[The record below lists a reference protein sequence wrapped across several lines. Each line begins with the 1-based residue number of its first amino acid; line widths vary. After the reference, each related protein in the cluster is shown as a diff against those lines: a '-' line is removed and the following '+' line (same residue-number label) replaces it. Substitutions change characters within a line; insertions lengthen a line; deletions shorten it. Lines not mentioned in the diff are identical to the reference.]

1 MSNHTTIEPLE
12 AKIEAFLEEHQ
23 NKPKSETDITHFL
36 SALDA
41 VTFDRN
47 RTQIAKGL
55 EIRTGT
61 LDSLFKKS
69 RPPEEGSMSG
79 SGLIF
84 PDIELWEDPV
94 DGADLLDEIHDLLKR
109 HVILQDH
116 GYVTTTLWIV
126 FSWAFDLF
134 DVCPILFLTSPEKR
148 CGKTTLLGLLSK
160 LTARPLPAS
169 NISPSAVFRVI
180 ERIHP
185 TLLIDEAD
193 SFLRENEEL
202 RGIVNSGHTR
212 AAAFVI
218 RTVGEDFEPRT
229 FSTWG
234 PKVLA
239 GIGKLADTLED
250 RSIRLDLKRKTKAE
264 KVSRITRQTD
274 EECREIVRKIVRWVQ
289 DHQEAFRAT
298 SPSLPEIANDRA
310 FDNWYPLSVIATVA
324 GGRWPEKVKEAV
336 LELEGRDG
344 VENSPL
350 SIELLG
356 SIKGI
361 FEAEGEKVSSAIIL
375 ERLNADEEGP
385 WKGFNHGRGI
395 DARTLSKMLKPF
407 GIRSKPLRDRV
418 SVFKGFERTD
428 FEDAFCRYLPQQ
440 ISSFSREGVSS
451 GYNGYIKD
459 ASHSPEK
466 NHRLQSNSVTD
477 ENSPQTPNRSQ
488 CNPVTEEK
496 KDVLKP
502 RDLFDEYEREAVR
515 TIEDVKRYEETEKE
529 ERAWRRRQDARDL
542 AKARELIRK
551 SRLSVSK

>member
-1 MSNHTTIEPLE
+1 MNNHTTIDPLE

-23 NKPKSETDITHFL
+23 NKHKSETDITHFL
-36 SALDA
+36 SSLDA

-69 RPPEEGSMSG
+69 RPPEEESVSG
-79 SGLIF
+79 SGLTF
-84 PDIELWEDPV
+84 PDIEPWEDPV
-94 DGADLLDEIHDLLKR
+94 DGAALLDEIHDLLKR
-109 HVILQDH
+109 HVILPDH

-169 NISPSAVFRVI
+169 NISPSAFFRVI
-180 ERIHP
+180 EKIHP

-202 RGIVNSGHTR
+202 RGVINSGHTR

-229 FSTWG
+229 FSTWS
-234 PKVLA
+234 PKAVA

-264 KVSRITRQTD
+264 KVSRISRETD

-289 DHQEAFRAT
+289 DHQEAFQT
-298 SPSLPEIANDRA
+298 TNPSLPDISNDRA
-310 FDNWYPLSVIATVA
+310 YDNWTPLGVIAAIA

-336 LELEGRDG
+336 LELGMDDA
-344 VENSPL
+344 ENSPL
-350 SIELLG
+350 SIELLKT
-356 SIKGI
+356 IKGI
-361 FEAEGEKVSSAIIL
+361 FEKEGEKVSSATII
-375 ERLNADEEGP
+375 ERFNGDEEGP
-385 WKGFNHGRGI
+385 WKGFSHGRGI
-395 DARTLSKMLKPF
+395 DARTLSRMLKPF
-407 GIRSKPLRDRV
+407 GIRSKNVNLGGIIL
-418 SVFKGFERTD
+418 KGFEKSD
-428 FEDAFCRYLPQQ
+428 FQDAFSRYLPQKP
-440 ISSFSREGVSS
+440 SSSPEEGVFSRYSATS
-451 GYNGYIKD
+451 HNG
-459 ASHSPEK
+459 SHSTEK
-466 NHRLQSNSVTD
+466 NDPLQKNQVADKNSS
-477 ENSPQTPNRSQ
+477 ETPNGSQ
-488 CNPVTEEK
+488 CSGIADKKGGIGREKDIFEPSDPVFVEF
-496 KDVLKP
+496 
-502 RDLFDEYEREAVR
+502 DL
-515 TIEDVKRYEETEKE
+515 
-529 ERAWRRRQDARDL
+529 
-542 AKARELIRK
+542 
-551 SRLSVSK
+551 